1 MYFEHA
7 PIRCSDHIIVL
18 QPDQSR
24 FLVLKSIIFYWIIW
38 IDMWLCLN
46 NCHQVLIFRR
56 GSISHISHHPLSC
69 FQLIILPEPVIFTH
83 PPATCV
89 VISTKIMET
98 MVIFKRVII
107 IIIILTFHKNGL
119 MWKWKPVKIWTI
131 TWRLVVSIW
140 LWLEELT

>member
-1 MYFEHA
+1 MLIICIQFVLTFYLWINWELYHDVRLTKMYFEHA

-24 FLVLKSIIFYWIIW
+24 FLVLKSIIFDWIIW

-69 FQLIILPEPVIFTH
+69 FQLIILSEPVIFTH

-98 MVIFKRVII
+98 MVIF
-107 IIIILTFHKNGL
+107 
-119 MWKWKPVKIWTI
+119 
-131 TWRLVVSIW
+131 
-140 LWLEELT
+140 

>member
-69 FQLIILPEPVIFTH
+69 FQLIILSEPVIFTH
-83 PPATCV
+83 PPYILMFNMFNINLIPNCSPNLTVGINLKSWTYTSWDCFHTTFNF
-89 VISTKIMET
+89 SCQMNFKKIL
-98 MVIFKRVII
+98 F
-107 IIIILTFHKNGL
+107 
-119 MWKWKPVKIWTI
+119 
-131 TWRLVVSIW
+131 
-140 LWLEELT
+140 